1 MRRDITYKDMLIDDL
16 QHLNRWRYSIEQAS
30 EELLTLD
37 AEYTAIKATN
47 YDKMPSGSGGNPQEE
62 KLITVIARKDE
73 LTAKL
78 RFTERKVADLE
89 RLLAQLPDDERRI
102 VDCMEVN
109 RESKAADRLAEELG
123 YESRQIFRKRNSA
136 LNHLCQLRYGA
147 AYQP

>member
-1 MRRDITYKDMLIDDL
+1 MREITHRDILKNDL
-16 QHLNRWRYSIEQAS
+16 AKLNRWKFAIMQMT
-30 EELLTLD
+30 EELETIT
-37 AEYTAIKATN
+37 AEYASIKATN

-89 RLLAQLPDDERRI
+89 RLLAQLPDDERMI

>member
-1 MRRDITYKDMLIDDL
+1 MREITHRDMLKNDL
-16 QHLNRWRYSIEQAS
+16 AKLNRWKFSISQMTS
-30 EELLTLD
+30 ELETMQ
-37 AEYTAIKATN
+37 AEYASIKATN
-47 YDKMPSGSGGNPQEE
+47 FDKMPSGSGDNAQEE

-102 VDCMEVN
+102 IDCMEVG
-109 RESKAADRLAEELG
+109 RESHAADRLADELG

>member
-1 MRRDITYKDMLIDDL
+1 MREITHRDILKNDL
-16 QHLNRWRYSIEQAS
+16 AKLNKWKFAISQMT
-30 EELLTLD
+30 EELETIT
-37 AEYTAIKATN
+37 AEYASIKATN
-47 YDKMPSGSGGNPQEE
+47 YDKMPTGSGGNPQEE

-102 VDCMEVN
+102 IDCMEVG
-109 RESKAADRLAEELG
+109 RESHAADRLADELG

>member
-1 MRRDITYKDMLIDDL
+1 MREITHRDILKNDL
-16 QHLNRWRYSIEQAS
+16 AKLNKWKFAISQMN
-30 EELLTLD
+30 EELETIT
-37 AEYTAIKATN
+37 AEYASIKATN